1 MMVLRETP
9 VAAATAVTPP
19 RPSTLASTATS
30 RRPWRTSSA
39 ARITP
44 HRRAIGEASVM
55 PRSLNGHV
63 QMNYLF
69 FNEPYAV
76 ESPARKSR
84 SQELAHRAKRP
95 ITSRGGTATR

>member
-69 FNEPYAV
+69 FNDPKQWSHLRGKAG
-76 ESPARKSR
+76 RKNWPI
-84 SQELAHRAKRP
+84 ELKGP
-95 ITSRGGTATR
+95 